1 MSARKLRRLLFDNL
15 IFNLALLLGTA
26 EAGLIVW
33 GHALLSD
40 GKGIGVVAGFALFS
54 TLVAANALTVP
65 SLRRTRRR
73 EDWKGTLARAYIQFG
88 ISTLLAGF
96 ALGIA
101 GLAWLPVRLVSALV
115 GAGSAPGV
123 VFFEILSVLLV
134 GFVVIALAWGFTIG
148 QAIVDRTHL
157 RVAIDGLH
165 EDLAGLRIVQISD
178 LHIGNGLEYARLDRM
193 VERTNALDP
202 DVLVLTGDIFDFD
215 PDHVEDGARRLSR
228 LRARHGVYAVLGN
241 HDTYTGVDLVVDALA
256 RHAPNIR
263 LLRDEIVRLP
273 VDKPLFLAGVED
285 PGHSWSARGVHL
297 DGLARVGAA
306 RPSEGPVVLLVH
318 RPEAFAQAEALG
330 FPLIL
335 TGHTHGGQLALP
347 TPGGRYNLARI
358 VSPFTRGVYRKN
370 GTTMY
375 VNRGIGVGGPA
386 LRINCSRE
394 IATIELQT
402 A

>member
-1 MSARKLRRLLFDNL
+1 MSGRTPRRLLFENL
-15 IFNLALLLGTA
+15 MFNLALLLGLG
-26 EAGLIVW
+26 EAGLVVW
-33 GHALLSD
+33 GYAMLSGGD
-40 GKGIGVVAGFALFS
+40 GIGVGGGLALLVL
-54 TLVAANALTVP
+54 LVAANALTVP
-65 SLRRTRRR
+65 ALRRTRRR
-73 EDWKGTLARAYIQFG
+73 EGWKGVLARVYIQVG
-88 ISTLLAGF
+88 IATLLAGM
-96 ALGIA
+96 ALAVAGIT
-101 GLAWLPVRLVSALV
+101 WLPVRLVSALV
-115 GAGSAPGV
+115 GAGPGPAA
-123 VFFEILSVLLV
+123 VFFEIVSTLLV
-134 GFVVIALAWGFTIG
+134 GFVVVAVAWGFTIG
-148 QAIVDRTHL
+148 QAVVDRTHL
-157 RVAIDGLH
+157 RVEIPGLH
-165 EDLAGLRIVQISD
+165 DDLAGLRIVQISD
-178 LHIGNGLEYARLDRM
+178 LHIGNGLEEARLDRM

-202 DVLVLTGDIFDFD
+202 DVLVLTGDLFDFD
-215 PDHVEDGARRLSR
+215 PSHVEDGARRLSR

-241 HDTYTGVDLVVDALA
+241 HDTYAGVDLVVDALA

-273 VDKPLFLAGVED
+273 VEKPLFLAGVED

-318 RPEAFAQAEALG
+318 RPEAFAQAESLG
-330 FPLIL
+330 FPLVL

-358 VSPFTRGVYRKN
+358 VSPFTRGLYRKN

-375 VNRGIGVGGPA
+375 VNRGLGVGGPA
-386 LRINCSRE
+386 LRINCARE